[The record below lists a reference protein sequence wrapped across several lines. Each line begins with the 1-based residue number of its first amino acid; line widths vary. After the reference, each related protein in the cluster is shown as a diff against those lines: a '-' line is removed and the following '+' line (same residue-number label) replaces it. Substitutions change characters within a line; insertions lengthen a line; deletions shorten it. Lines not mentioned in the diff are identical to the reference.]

1 MSCKLQTHSALFL
14 LLALQGSNV
23 SELQDLMDQL
33 QQEALISQRVTRPA
47 SGELLGKG
55 RAIRELGSGL
65 GLRLWK
71 EHLC

>member
-1 MSCKLQTHSALFL
+1 M
-14 LLALQGSNV
+14 

-55 RAIRELGSGL
+55 RAIRELGSSL